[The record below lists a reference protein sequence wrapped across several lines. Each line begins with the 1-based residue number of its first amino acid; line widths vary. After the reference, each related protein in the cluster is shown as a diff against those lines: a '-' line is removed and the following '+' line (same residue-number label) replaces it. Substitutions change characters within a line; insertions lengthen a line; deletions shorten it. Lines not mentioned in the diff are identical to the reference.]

1 MLVKKP
7 MLLTNKLGTAF
18 TQKRIVLEQKTI
30 IYIYIYIYIYTK
42 KLYIYIYTKNI
53 YIYIYTKKLY
63 IYI

>member
-30 IYIYIYIYIYTK
+30 IYIYIYTK
-42 KLYIYIYTKNI
+42 KLYIYIYIQKI

-63 IYI
+63 IYIYI